1 MRKGFDGLCGL
12 VHDKMDMNPMD
23 GSVYLFI
30 NRQRNRMKMLV
41 WEMGGFVLY
50 YKRLEQGTFEL
61 PGQGTKKD
69 TLTLDWELLVLMIQ
83 GIKTDKIIRKKRYK
97 KSMKSGV
104 IVVSLRHDRRSDNRT
119 TDGRKQTFA

>member
-61 PGQGTKKD
+61 PDQGTKKD

-97 KSMKSGV
+97 KV
-104 IVVSLRHDRRSDNRT
+104 
-119 TDGRKQTFA
+119 

>member
-61 PGQGTKKD
+61 PGQGTKRY
-69 TLTLDWELLVLMIQ
+69 LDLGLGVV
-83 GIKTDKIIRKKRYK
+83 GTDDSGYK
-97 KSMKSGV
+97 
-104 IVVSLRHDRRSDNRT
+104 NR
-119 TDGRKQTFA
+119 

>member
-97 KSMKSGV
+97 TV
-104 IVVSLRHDRRSDNRT
+104 
-119 TDGRKQTFA
+119 

>member
-1 MRKGFDGLCGL
+1 MRNGFDGLCGL
-12 VHDKMDMNPMD
+12 VHDKMDRNPMD

-97 KSMKSGV
+97 KV
-104 IVVSLRHDRRSDNRT
+104 
-119 TDGRKQTFA
+119 

>member
-12 VHDKMDMNPMD
+12 VHDKMDMNPMG

-97 KSMKSGV
+97 KV
-104 IVVSLRHDRRSDNRT
+104 
-119 TDGRKQTFA
+119 

>member
-83 GIKTDKIIRKKRYK
+83 GIKTDKIIRKQRYK
-97 KSMKSGV
+97 KV
-104 IVVSLRHDRRSDNRT
+104 
-119 TDGRKQTFA
+119 

>member
-83 GIKTDKIIRKKRYK
+83 GINCLLYTSPSPRD
-97 KSMKSGV
+97 
-104 IVVSLRHDRRSDNRT
+104 
-119 TDGRKQTFA
+119 

>member
-97 KSMKSGV
+97 KV
-104 IVVSLRHDRRSDNRT
+104 
-119 TDGRKQTFA
+119 

>member
-61 PGQGTKKD
+61 PGKGKKKD

-97 KSMKSGV
+97 KV
-104 IVVSLRHDRRSDNRT
+104 
-119 TDGRKQTFA
+119 